1 METRRRRNREQVN
14 LQSRSTLGSGLSD
27 RHNALNLIRL
37 VLASSVIIGHAW
49 PLTDSETR
57 PSLEFISGIAVN
69 GFFAASGYLIA
80 SSRVR
85 VSLLSFLWR
94 RALRIFPG
102 FIVCLIAIAFGFGPL
117 ASLLEAVPYRWDSAL
132 AYIYRNAFLIVHQRG
147 IEGTLSEVPYE
158 GAWNGS
164 LWTLIYE
171 FLAYLVLGV
180 LLTGSWVVRRAY
192 VIVPALFVL
201 VVLARI
207 LALGPLDVT
216 TNFYLN
222 GLRLGGYF
230 LAGSA
235 LYFLADRIVLRP
247 WQTAAAILIYI
258 GLWQAGAADLFGQL
272 PLAYAVLSVG
282 ATRWDGF
289 TTSNDISYGVYIY
302 AFPVQ
307 QTLILLG
314 TGQMGVFFNSVLTFV
329 ITCILAWISWKYVE
343 RPALSLKHIQ
353 LFRRRV
359 ASRT

>member
-1 METRRRRNREQVN
+1 MG
-14 LQSRSTLGSGLSD
+14 SRLSD

-37 VLASSVIIGHAW
+37 FLASSVILAHAW
-49 PLTDSETR
+49 PLTGSEIQ
-57 PSLEFISGIAVN
+57 PSLEFISVIAVN

-80 SSRVR
+80 SSRIR

-102 FIVCLIAIAFGFGPL
+102 FIVCLITIAFGFGPL
-117 ASLLEAVPYRWDSAL
+117 ASFIEGVPYRWDSAL
-132 AYIYRNAFLIVHQRG
+132 AYIYRNAFLAVHQRG

-164 LWTLIYE
+164 LWTLVFE
-171 FLAYLVLGV
+171 FIAYLILGI
-180 LLTGSWVVRRAY
+180 LLTGSWIARRAH
-192 VIVPALFVL
+192 VLVPALFVL

-235 LYFLADRIVLRP
+235 LYFFADRIVLRP
-247 WQTAAAILIYI
+247 WQTAAAILVYI
-258 GLWQAGAADLFGQL
+258 GLWQADAADLFGQL
-272 PLAYAVLSVG
+272 PLAYTVLSIG

-289 TTSNDISYGVYIY
+289 TTRNDISYGVYIY

-307 QTLILLG
+307 QTLALLG

-329 ITCILAWISWKYVE
+329 ITGILAWISWKYVE
-343 RPALSLKHIQ
+343 RPALSLKYLQ
-353 LFRRRV
+353 PFRRTV
-359 ASRT
+359 PSRS